1 MYNKY
6 FEGAAQPA
14 TPRSAQS
21 GNTVA
26 GLASRRVAAVH
37 GSRRG
42 YTIIEVMI
50 VLAISGALLAS
61 SVAIFRGQQ
70 AETEFSQSLLDMQS
84 KFQSYG
90 TEVSSANLPSGYTCA
105 LQQDGSTGANYP
117 ALTLNATQTSDSTSN
132 QDCLF
137 LGRAIQIIPGTDT
150 IYVYPV
156 LGTRTIWNGTSDTGQ
171 FPATPAQANP
181 EPALDTNGNY
191 VLGQFYTLLNGSKIV
206 SAKVSGST
214 TEQDLLMFYSNLQDA
229 NTSGAEATAY
239 TRDYSF
245 VPADVNSARL
255 RSCIEGGT
263 CGANPA
269 TKLGS
274 ASWQLCITS
283 SDGSRSSQLNIQNS
297 PTGFTTKT
305 QEGCS

>member
-1 MYNKY
+1 M
-6 FEGAAQPA
+6 
-14 TPRSAQS
+14 SS
-21 GNTVA
+21 
-26 GLASRRVAAVH
+26 SW
-37 GSRRG
+37 RG

-70 AETEFSQSLLDMQS
+70 AETEFSQSLLDLQS

-90 TEVSSANLPSGYTCA
+90 TEVSSTSLPTGYTCA
-105 LQQDGSTGANYP
+105 LQLDTNTGNNYP
-117 ALTLNATQTSDSTSN
+117 VLTLDATQTVDSTSN

-137 LGRAIQIIPGTDT
+137 LGRAIQIIPGSDT

-156 LGTRTIWNGTSDTGQ
+156 LGTRTVWNGTTDTGQ
-171 FPATPAQANP
+171 FPSTPIQSNP
-181 EPALDTNGNY
+181 EPALDPSGNY
-191 VLGQFYTLLNGSKIV
+191 VLDQSYVLLNGSKVV
-206 SAKVSGST
+206 SAKVSGSSA
-214 TEQDLLMFYSNLQDA
+214 EQDLLMFYSNLQDA

-245 VPADVNSARL
+245 VPADVDSARL
-255 RSCIEGGT
+255 RSCIQGGT
-263 CGANPA
+263 CGTNSA

-274 ASWQLCITS
+274 TTWQLCISS

-305 QEGCS
+305 QERCS